1 VSAPHRLSPATA
13 RAVDRL
19 ARRAH
24 AFHRFAHHPL
34 CDRYASELLTLG
46 RRGRICR
53 GCAAVLAGI
62 PVGGA
67 LEWFV
72 RPSVGVLAGALA
84 VAALLGALSLR
95 VRLPKALGRFVPA
108 CGIGAGFVSA
118 FTEPRGFLWLA
129 VLAAVG
135 AGFALYRKRQPN
147 RAPCVTCPERLGA
160 TPCSGIRPIVRRE
173 RAFRRVAQRLI
184 DRAIA

>member
-1 VSAPHRLSPATA
+1 MPAPHRLHPATA

-34 CDRYASELLTLG
+34 CERYAGELLTLG
-46 RRGRICR
+46 RRGRVCR
-53 GCAAVLAGI
+53 GCAAVLAGL
-62 PVGGA
+62 PLGGA
-67 LEWFV
+67 LVWLF
-72 RPSVGVLAGALA
+72 RPSLGVLVGALG

-95 VRLPKALGRFVPA
+95 VRLPKTLGRFVPA
-108 CGIGAGFVSA
+108 CGIGAGAVSA
-118 FTEPRGFLWLA
+118 FTQPRGFLWLA
-129 VLAAVG
+129 VLAAVA

-147 RAPCVTCPERLGA
+147 RAPCSSCPERLA
-160 TPCSGIRPIVRRE
+160 STPCSGIRPIVRRE

-184 DRAIA
+184 DRAPA